1 MLVAG
6 YDPFEYVP
14 GNLICYR
21 KMKNILD
28 ICTIFSFVA
37 AVCFVNSS
45 ADVAA
50 EVVVVAV
57 NIQTKKKKKKQ
68 KEGILI
74 C

>member
-14 GNLICYR
+14 GNLICYQ

-37 AVCFVNSS
+37 AVCFVNTS
-45 ADVAA
+45 ADVVGFDVVAA
-50 EVVVVAV
+50 EVVAV
-57 NIQTKKKKKKQ
+57 NIQKI
-68 KEGILI
+68 ERGYIN
-74 C
+74 